1 MKTIRSIIERYSYAL
16 MFLALRSLVLLT
28 SCENTEESLSSEIL
42 PSDIESAQLQ
52 ASITTDYEEVD
63 EIMDEAL
70 ELNDT
75 STEARTMES
84 LNGLLTKCAVITH
97 DKPNK
102 TITVFYAGDCAGPNG
117 RVRKGTIKISYTG
130 PKYLPGSVITTELI
144 DFSVNEAQLE
154 GSRTVTN
161 VSESFQDFISLN
173 TTLIGGKVTWP
184 DGSMATRENSYTRT
198 WVRGS
203 RPLNDEYQIEGSG
216 GGVNREGIAYSR
228 TIQETLVIKR
238 RCRAVGIGVPVSGAV
253 ELTKGDNSIL
263 VDYGDGNCDRK
274 ATISK
279 GEDSKEIDL

>member
-16 MFLALRSLVLLT
+16 MFLAFSSALLLT

-52 ASITTDYEEVD
+52 ASITSDYEEVD

-75 STEARTMES
+75 STEARAMES

-102 TITVFYAGDCAGPNG
+102 TITVFYAGDCTGPNG
-117 RVRKGTIKISYTG
+117 RVRKGTIKITYTG
-130 PKYLPGSVITTELI
+130 PKYLPGSVITTELV
-144 DFSVNEAQLE
+144 DFSVNEVQLE
-154 GSRTVTN
+154 GTRTVTN
-161 VSESFQDFISLN
+161 VSESFNDFISLN
-173 TTLIGGKVTWP
+173 TTLTGGKVTWP
-184 DGSMATRENSYTRT
+184 DGSSATRENSYTRT

-216 GGVNREGIAYSR
+216 GGVNREGVAYSR

-238 RCRAVGIGVPVSGAV
+238 RCRAVGIGVPVSGTV
-253 ELTKGDNSIL
+253 ELTRGDNSIM
-263 VDYGDGNCDRK
+263 VDFGDGNCDRK
-274 ATISK
+274 ATITK
-279 GEDSKEIDL
+279 GEDSKEVDL